1 MMESGRQVKII
12 FDGAGTQA
20 AAALSAPITSIIT
33 CSNNDTEN
41 RLPLALLL
49 SAVERVCDYV
59 RPDSPWSA

>member
-1 MMESGRQVKII
+1 MGCLRDDGKGRQVKII

-20 AAALSAPITSIIT
+20 AAALSAPNHSIIT

-49 SAVERVCDYV
+49 LR
-59 RPDSPWSA
+59 